1 MPLPGAAYVEANPEV
16 AAAGIGAVTDIIGGA
31 FGANSAKK
39 ANKANLKAAREQM
52 AFQERMSNTA
62 HQREVKDLLAAGL
75 NPILSANG
83 GASSPSGAMARQDPE
98 NYGSGIS
105 AAGSKAQQALI
116 TSQQLKM
123 NKAQM
128 DLMKQQ
134 EHSAAATAYAA
145 GEQGRKTGVEAD
157 MILAQA
163 PDIKLKTAQDA
174 QNAIQQWKNL
184 DAQMKNTNS
193 ATKLNELKQAQQALE
208 TMLYPYIQ
216 AAQVGGQLLNSLTG
230 SMGRVVETILKRQG
244 QTTSTTTSTSKTK
257 SGSTT
262 TTHSYK
268 R

>member
-1 MPLPGAAYVEANPEV
+1 MPGPVAAYVAANPEV
-16 AAAGIGAVTDIIGGA
+16 ASAGIGAVTDLIGGA
-31 FGANSAKK
+31 FGGNSAKK
-39 ANKANLKAAREQM
+39 ANKMNLKAAREQM
-52 AFQERMSNTA
+52 AFQERLSNTA

-83 GASSPSGAMARQDPE
+83 GASTPSGAMARMDPE
-98 NYGSGIS
+98 NYGAGIS
-105 AAGSKAQQALI
+105 AAGGKAQQALI
-116 TSQQLKM
+116 TGQQIKM

-134 EHSAAATAYAA
+134 EHSAAATAFAA

-157 MILAQA
+157 MLLAQA

-174 QNAIQQWKNL
+174 QNAVQQWKNL
-184 DAQMKNTNS
+184 EAQMKNTNS
-193 ATKLNELKQAQQALE
+193 ATKLNELKQEQQALE

-230 SMGRVVETILKRQG
+230 SMGRVVETILKNQG
-244 QTTSTTTSTSKTK
+244 QRSSTTTTTLKTPK
-257 SGSTT
+257 GSTT
-262 TTHSYK
+262 TTNSYK